1 MTPVEKYLFTPIYQP
16 RSAWAVVGWWEL
28 RRPLYNFLVGTAGLV
43 TLAAAAVLE
52 PGPPAMFLAFALVYG
67 ILANLCYSIGS
78 LADLLFRHLL
88 REQGYV
94 VGPVLFRYGLAVSL
108 ALTLL
113 PIPILLFSRIVRML
127 F

>member
-1 MTPVEKYLFTPIYQP
+1 MTPVEQYLFTPIYQP

-43 TLAAAAVLE
+43 TLTAAAVLE
-52 PGPPAMFLAFALVYG
+52 PGPPAMFLAFALGYG

-78 LADLLFRHLL
+78 LADLLLRRLL

-94 VGPVLFRYGLAVSL
+94 MGPVLFRYGLAVSL

-113 PIPILLFSRIVRML
+113 PIPVLLFSRIVRVL